1 MSNIAIIT
9 GASSG
14 IGKEFLLTMP
24 KDKVYDEI
32 WVMARNRQALLDLS
46 NLTDKNL
53 VVVDGDLTDNRVIDR
68 LIAKLEE
75 EKPVVKLLINC
86 SGFGKFGK
94 TGDVNMDESLN
105 MIDLNCR
112 ALTAVTLACLP
123 YMERGSEIMQVASIA
138 GFAPIP
144 YLNVYAASKAY
155 VLSFAHTLKSE
166 YKKQGI
172 KVLAVCPFWT
182 KTQFFDRAK
191 NSDEQIIKKYFV
203 MYDPKKVAIR
213 AWKDLKHNRYPSS
226 YGAFNKFL
234 VFLMKLTPVRL
245 KHFVWKKVQKLD

>member
-1 MSNIAIIT
+1 MKNIAIIT

-14 IGKEFLLTMP
+14 IGKEFLLTIP
-24 KDKVYDEI
+24 KDKVYDEV
-32 WVMARNRQALLDLS
+32 WVMARNKNALEKLAELVDR
-46 NLTDKNL
+46 NI

-68 LIAKLEE
+68 LIKKLDQ

-94 TGDVNMDESLN
+94 TGDVNIDESLN
-105 MIDLNCR
+105 MIDLNCK

-123 YMERGSEIMQVASIA
+123 YMEKGTEIMQVASIA
-138 GFAPIP
+138 GFSPIP

-155 VLSFAHTLKSE
+155 VLSFSQSLKSE
-166 YKKQGI
+166 YKKQDI

-203 MYDPKKVAIR
+203 MYDPHKVALR
-213 AWKDLKHNRYPSS
+213 AWKDLKRNRYTSS
-226 YGAFNKFL
+226 YGKLNKFL
-234 VFLMKLTPVRL
+234 VFLMKITPTRL
-245 KHFVWKKVQKLD
+245 SHFVWKKVQKLD